1 MDRRLH
7 WGNASAGPE
16 VPLRRPNAL
25 DRLATRYA
33 CDSPWESMAVD
44 GDGRF
49 CAGCSRHVFDLERMS
64 PGEIARHLAAS
75 RGSFCARVVR
85 RQGHVVTGPATAS
98 GAPAW
103 EAPRR
108 TSSVVAGLVSAW
120 LAASPG
126 SAATP
131 AESRGAATGAS
142 EPGEALPRA
151 RAAAPEPATA
161 TISGRAVDEQ
171 GFALPGNQI
180 LVRSRVDGEH
190 RQGLTAPDGT
200 FVVPGLAAGVYDV
213 EAFLEGFVFASRA
226 ATLAAGT
233 TASFELLGTVDDS
246 MYVTVG
252 AMVVGPSPLHAVLHE
267 ADLVVA
273 AVVGGSK
280 VVSGDDGWVRVAT
293 RLRPTRVFYG
303 GTAERELVW
312 YHEEYEDAELG
323 PAWREDLAPGSTVLA
338 FLVRG
343 EADAGTGRRSGWEG
357 ADYGF
362 GVRRLAADELAVYS
376 ERVEELLEIERTAFR
391 EGSGNPEALAEWLVK
406 MAEDRRTRLD
416 ATSSIA
422 EALGALDAVADEA
435 RVPRAAVARDLRALV
450 ADARREGVQLPLEPD
465 AAVIGAFLGDDRGA
479 RLAEALLAE
488 ERFAIEDRALF
499 GVVLPERP
507 QVALSWLDG
516 RLRATAPDADAP
528 LVWWLGKVADEL
540 GDPDLEAIAE
550 IAAEREQAIALMWP
564 EDLSQAATE
573 KRRDALLELDR
584 SLRHEVAARL
594 AVLLT
599 AADRKDR

>member
-120 LAASPG
+120 L
-126 SAATP
+126 
-131 AESRGAATGAS
+131 
-142 EPGEALPRA
+142 
-151 RAAAPEPATA
+151 
-161 TISGRAVDEQ
+161 
-171 GFALPGNQI
+171 
-180 LVRSRVDGEH
+180 
-190 RQGLTAPDGT
+190 
-200 FVVPGLAAGVYDV
+200 
-213 EAFLEGFVFASRA
+213 
-226 ATLAAGT
+226 
-233 TASFELLGTVDDS
+233 
-246 MYVTVG
+246 
-252 AMVVGPSPLHAVLHE
+252 
-267 ADLVVA
+267 
-273 AVVGGSK
+273 
-280 VVSGDDGWVRVAT
+280 
-293 RLRPTRVFYG
+293 
-303 GTAERELVW
+303 
-312 YHEEYEDAELG
+312 
-323 PAWREDLAPGSTVLA
+323 
-338 FLVRG
+338 
-343 EADAGTGRRSGWEG
+343 
-357 ADYGF
+357 
-362 GVRRLAADELAVYS
+362 

-479 RLAEALLAE
+479 RLAEALLTE